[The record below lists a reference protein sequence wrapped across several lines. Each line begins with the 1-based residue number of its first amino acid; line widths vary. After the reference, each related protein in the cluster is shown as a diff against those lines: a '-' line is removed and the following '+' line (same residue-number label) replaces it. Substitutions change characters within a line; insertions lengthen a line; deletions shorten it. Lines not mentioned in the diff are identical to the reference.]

1 MHLQV
6 GKSYL
11 LACMYYPHGLREGT
25 KPYKTG
31 ESCSDNVCGA
41 DKSKCV
47 CKNEYD
53 QLYNKTLE
61 NGVESLDIITTKM
74 TSKTTTVKPE
84 TSTSFSLET
93 PEETTRLPT
102 KLATTMSLET
112 NKTLAKS
119 QTEVGK
125 TKTAE
130 KPTVAQTPKSTT
142 EKVPTN
148 SVESESKKSRIN
160 VIKEVVET
168 TAPKKADK
176 LSTTKQTISVTKEN
190 HSGSASF
197 YNKSYTINCVFSFVL
212 LTYLLLF

>member
-31 ESCSDNVCGA
+31 ESCSDNVCVA

-84 TSTSFSLET
+84 ISTSF
-93 PEETTRLPT
+93 
-102 KLATTMSLET
+102 SLET

-168 TAPKKADK
+168 TTPKKVDK
-176 LSTTKQTISVTKEN
+176 LSTTKQSISVTKEN

-197 YNKSYTINCVFSFVL
+197 YNKSYTINCVFSFVF